1 MISTCWN
8 IIVECKNSSQVSS
21 LSLDEIKYEQGS
33 VKRQITLQEAKE
45 LGAGEF
51 SLRLHLFV
59 EAKDS
64 TRVFLSILPGSLN
77 DLPDSVRHMKDRESF
92 PTLSYEMYDKEGT
105 SKYIGL
111 FPPAEPGK
119 KYGTYVLGVIN
130 TIALPAVIAEGLAM
144 TIDPKQYITCIR

>member
-1 MISTCWN
+1 MISTRLN
-8 IIVECKNSSQVSS
+8 IIGECEDSFQVSS
-21 LSLDEIKYEQGS
+21 LSLDEIKYEQGA
-33 VKRQITLQEAKE
+33 VKRQITIQEAKE

-64 TRVFLSILPGSLN
+64 TRVFLSILPGSLD
-77 DLPDSVRHMKDRESF
+77 DLPENIRHMKDRESF
-92 PTLSYEMYDKEGT
+92 PTLSYEMYNKEGI

-130 TIALPAVIAEGLAM
+130 TIALPAIIAEGLAM
-144 TIDPKQYITCIR
+144 TIDPRQYITCIR